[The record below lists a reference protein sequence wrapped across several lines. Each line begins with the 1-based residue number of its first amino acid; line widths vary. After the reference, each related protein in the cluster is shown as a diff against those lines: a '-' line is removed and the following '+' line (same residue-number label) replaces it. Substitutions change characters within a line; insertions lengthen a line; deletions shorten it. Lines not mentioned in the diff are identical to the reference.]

1 MSLSSFSVQSLDDVR
16 GLLKTLPGPNQ
27 GALTRAKKREP
38 QLTKP
43 PGSLGRLEE
52 LSHWLAA
59 WQGRHPP
66 QINNARAQVF
76 SGNHGVTCKGVS
88 AYPSAVTEQMVG
100 NFQAGGAA
108 INQLCQTFNIT
119 LKVDAIE
126 LNNPTADFTEG
137 PAMSE
142 LETIKSIC
150 HGMDKVEEG
159 LDILCLGEM
168 GIGNTTS
175 AAAICHALYGGNAAD
190 WTGPGTGVEGEVL
203 NAKTH
208 LVAGAVKTHNCNDGL
223 DVLMCLGG
231 RELAAIVG
239 AVIAAR
245 LKAVPVMLDG
255 YVCTAAASV
264 LEATIPGALDHCQVG
279 HASSEPGHRLLLER
293 INKNPLINF
302 EMRLGEASGAAL
314 AVSLLKAAVACHNG
328 MATFAEA
335 GVSDKE

>member
-1 MSLSSFSVQSLDDVR
+1 MSSFPIQSIDDVR
-16 GLLKTLPGPNQ
+16 SLLESLPGPNQ
-27 GALTRAKKREP
+27 EALNRAIKREP
-38 QLTKP
+38 KLTKP

-59 WQGRHPP
+59 WQGGHPP
-66 QINNARAQVF
+66 QIINARTQVF
-76 SGNHGVTCKGVS
+76 AGNHGVTSKGVS
-88 AYPSAVTEQMVG
+88 AYPSAVTKQMVD

-108 INQLCQTFNIT
+108 INQLCQTFDIT
-119 LKVDAIE
+119 LKVDAID
-126 LNNPTADFTEG
+126 LDNPTADFTQG

-142 LETIKSIC
+142 LETVKSIC
-150 HGMDKVEEG
+150 HGMDQVVEG
-159 LDILCLGEM
+159 IDILCLGEM

-175 AAAICHALYGGNAAD
+175 AAAICHALYGGSAAD
-190 WTGPGTGVEGEVL
+190 WTGPGTGVRGEAMS
-203 NAKTH
+203 AKTD
-208 LVAGAVKTHNCNDGL
+208 LVSEAVKTHNCNDGL

-239 AVIAAR
+239 AIVAAR

-255 YVCTAAASV
+255 YVCSAAASV
-264 LEATIPGALDHCQVG
+264 LEATVPGTLDHCQVG

-302 EMRLGEASGAAL
+302 EMRLGEASGATL

-335 GVSDKE
+335 GVSDKV

>member
-1 MSLSSFSVQSLDDVR
+1 MPVSSFSVQSLNDVR
-16 GLLKTLPGPNQ
+16 ALLKSLPGPNQ
-27 GALTRAKKREP
+27 EALARAIKREP

-66 QINNARAQVF
+66 QIINARTQVF
-76 SGNHGVTCKGVS
+76 AGNHGVTCKGVS

-119 LKVDAIE
+119 LKVDPLE

-142 LETIKSIC
+142 LETIKCIC
-150 HGMDKVEEG
+150 HGMDQVEEG

-190 WTGPGTGVEGEVL
+190 WTGPGTGVEGEAMS
-203 NAKTH
+203 AKTH
-208 LVAGAVKTHNCNDGL
+208 LVAQAVKTHSCNDGL

-239 AVIAAR
+239 AIIAAR

-255 YVCTAAASV
+255 YVCSAAASI
-264 LEATIPGALDHCQVG
+264 LEATIPGALDHCKVG

-293 INKNPLINF
+293 INKNPLIDF

>member
-1 MSLSSFSVQSLDDVR
+1 MPVSSFSVQSLNDVR
-16 GLLKTLPGPNQ
+16 ALLKSLPGPNQ
-27 GALTRAKKREP
+27 GALARAIKREP

-66 QINNARAQVF
+66 QIINARTQVF
-76 SGNHGVTCKGVS
+76 AGNHGVTCKGVS

-108 INQLCQTFNIT
+108 INQVCQTFNIT
-119 LKVDAIE
+119 LKVDAME

-142 LETIKSIC
+142 PETIKSIC
-150 HGMDKVEEG
+150 HGMDQVEEG

-190 WTGPGTGVEGEVL
+190 WTGPGTGVEGEAMS
-203 NAKTH
+203 AKTY
-208 LVAGAVKTHNCNDGL
+208 LVAEAVKTHNCNDGL

-255 YVCTAAASV
+255 YVCSAAASV
-264 LEATIPGALDHCQVG
+264 LEATIPGALDHCKVG

-293 INKNPLINF
+293 INQNPLIDF

-335 GVSDKE
+335 GVSDKA